1 MKEMKEEVRT
11 NKLLP
16 HMFSQYSIPS
26 CQKTT
31 KTTVETLSQTAKN
44 AVTGVD
50 AGGHEGMTV
59 SREHKA
65 RVVGTNTFSALRNFQ
80 KLDDAVAG
88 VPEPSSSKHVL
99 G

>member
-31 KTTVETLSQTAKN
+31 KTTVKTLSQIAKN

-50 AGGHEGMTV
+50 AGGQEKHEEMRG

-65 RVVGTNTFSALRNFQ
+65 RVVETNAFSAFQNFQ
-80 KLDDAVAG
+80 EL
-88 VPEPSSSKHVL
+88 
-99 G
+99 